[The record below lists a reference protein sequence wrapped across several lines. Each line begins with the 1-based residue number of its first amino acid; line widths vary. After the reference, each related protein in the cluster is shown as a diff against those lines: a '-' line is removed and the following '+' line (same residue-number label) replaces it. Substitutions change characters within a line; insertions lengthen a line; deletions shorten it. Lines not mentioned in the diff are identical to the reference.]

1 MPTDQEIMD
10 YLEKKERE
18 NPSKIDEEVK
28 IVKDIQKKYNVDVKE
43 VTVVTLLLMK
53 VGFGRNSH
61 TANLLRAIA
70 EIIECS
76 VQTRDTIVAE
86 MEGKLQ

>member
-1 MPTDQEIMD
+1 MPIDQEIMD

-28 IVKDIQKKYNVDVKE
+28 IVKDIQKKY
-43 VTVVTLLLMK
+43 VVTLLLMK